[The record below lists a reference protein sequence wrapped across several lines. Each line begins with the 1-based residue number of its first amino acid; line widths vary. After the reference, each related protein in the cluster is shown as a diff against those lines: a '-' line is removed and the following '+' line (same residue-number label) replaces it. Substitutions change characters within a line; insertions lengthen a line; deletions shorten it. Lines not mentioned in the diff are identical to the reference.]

1 LATEEDYV
9 APKLVKGSKSVAPP
23 EAIQNYVAGNVHV
36 DAIVDSTGH
45 IRSVTILSG
54 PAKLHA
60 VAMEVMKQ
68 YLYEPAKKNG
78 KTVPAHVQVSLQFWY
93 SP

>member
-1 LATEEDYV
+1 
-9 APKLVKGSKSVAPP
+9 VK
-23 EAIQNYVAGNVHV
+23 V
-36 DAIVDSTGH
+36 DAIVDTTGH

-60 VAMEVMKQ
+60 IAREVMNQ

-78 KTVPAHVQVSLQFWY
+78 KPMPAHVQVSLQFWY
-93 SP
+93 AP